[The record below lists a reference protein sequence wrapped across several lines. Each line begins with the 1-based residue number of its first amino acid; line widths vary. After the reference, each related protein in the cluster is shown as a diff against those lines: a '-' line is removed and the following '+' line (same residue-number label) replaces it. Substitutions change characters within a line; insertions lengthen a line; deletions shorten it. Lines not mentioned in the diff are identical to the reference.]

1 MTRHSRLV
9 RFGVVVAVVVV
20 LLLAFLTIKI
30 VPASSG
36 GKIADDF
43 SDAPFGPFAGYA
55 WIGSVHSVGASFT
68 VPPIASGSPLGV
80 ASTWIGAQ
88 SAGPPSRFVQI
99 GDVESRLVPRG
110 KDGAVDRYYAIWSDT
125 ARHYQPIPL
134 FPVNPADT
142 LSASLTLAHQR
153 WTLAIVD
160 DTSGAKAHFSTAA
173 ETEAPFNQ
181 AAWAQENPGSE
192 NHHVPYP
199 RIAPPVF
206 HGLTV
211 NSARPSP
218 TALYSQWMS
227 VNHNNLAPTT
237 VHADSF
243 TLKRA
248 PPLSPA
254 GAQYLRL
261 SATSGAA
268 FDQFQD
274 ERAEWTTKT
283 PYKQIEAASLRFI
296 TATQNGARSL
306 AAAPWPKQLR
316 SLIRA
321 NAHMKDVVL
330 ELARPPGL
338 LTAATFADW
347 NSRLTE
353 ALERAAPAGAKL
365 RLALGLPGFGPEYH
379 R

>member
-1 MTRHSRLV
+1 MTRRRLLV
-9 RFGVVVAVVVV
+9 GFGVLA
-20 LLLAFLTIKI
+20 LLLLFLTVKLA
-30 VPASSG
+30 PARDG
-36 GKIADDF
+36 DELVARN

-55 WIGSVHSVGASFT
+55 WIGSVTSVGASFT
-68 VPPIASGSPLGV
+68 VPRIARGSSLGV

-110 KDGAVDRYYAIWSDT
+110 KDGAVDRYYAVWSDT

-173 ETEAPFNQ
+173 ETEAQFNQ

-192 NHHVPYP
+192 NHHAPYP

-206 HGLTV
+206 YGLTV

-218 TALYSQWMS
+218 TVLYSQWMS
-227 VNHNNLAPTT
+227 VNHSNLAPTT

-248 PPLSPA
+248 PAVSPA

-274 ERAEWTTKT
+274 ERAEWTIKT

-296 TATQNGARSL
+296 TATRNGVRSL
-306 AAAPWPKQLR
+306 AAAAWPKQLR
-316 SLIRA
+316 SLVRA
-321 NAHMKDVVL
+321 NAHMNVVL
-330 ELARPPGL
+330 ELARPPAL